1 MPTPRQ
7 IEQTAPLPTGPGQ
20 QTNLNS
26 GQFRLRNS
34 AKILVLVSTC
44 VPGFEC
50 VPVTIDSLKCHCKFT
65 YQDERTKFE
74 RVLSGPRTT
83 VWALLRGFRGKD
95 SGLQHVRYDQ
105 LS

>member
-26 GQFRLRNS
+26 DQFRLRNS
-34 AKILVLVSTC
+34 AKILVLVSTW

-74 RVLSGPRTT
+74 TSPFGTQNNDMGAASWLPR
-83 VWALLRGFRGKD
+83 
-95 SGLQHVRYDQ
+95 
-105 LS
+105 